1 MSGGW
6 LAEHLGLSTN
16 RLRHELADR
25 LDAHYGTPA
34 QNRELARPSLRI
46 INEGTD
52 G

>member
-16 RLRHELADR
+16 RPRHELADR
-25 LDAHYGTPA
+25 LDAHYGPPA